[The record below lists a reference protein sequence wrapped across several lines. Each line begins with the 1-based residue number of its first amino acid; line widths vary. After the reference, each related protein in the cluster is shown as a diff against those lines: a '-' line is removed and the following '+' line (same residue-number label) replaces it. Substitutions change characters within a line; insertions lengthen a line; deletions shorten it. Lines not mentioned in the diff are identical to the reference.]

1 MTFAQ
6 LIFLIY
12 LSKINPNTILELK
25 NLKSHASTP
34 LINYGKNSV
43 RYIAPVLWAKLPEYL
58 GTLASLSS
66 SKGSV
71 RKLHLEDIIR
81 KDCYCSFCK

>member
-25 NLKSHASTP
+25 NLKSQASTP
-34 LINYGKNSV
+34 LIMA
-43 RYIAPVLWAKLPEYL
+43 R
-58 GTLASLSS
+58 TL
-66 SKGSV
+66 
-71 RKLHLEDIIR
+71 
-81 KDCYCSFCK
+81 